1 MRTDD
6 KRHTVNDLFVW
17 VLHVIDKVSSLCEG
31 LSLSYVEV
39 LTVVKLIG

>member
-17 VLHVIDKVSSLCEG
+17 VLIDKVSSLCEG